1 MYLPLLLSLTLES
14 RISETLGL
22 RYSDVDFSAE
32 TIYIRIQLGRSIEDN
47 SEESL
52 LTKPIKTKTKNSVRS
67 VPAPRWVIDEILV
80 RRIWY
85 EKQKQHVPG
94 FFDQGYIC
102 CHSDGSSYHRS
113 HFGEDFHKPVRMK
126 AISEFLGHYSPEFT
140 EEVYVYQEEKF
151 MTAPCFV
158 RHGKSVAPKM
168 RKMSCSSHF
177 RTQITMHCLHNR
189 IKTSGSPHFVS
200 KNRVFLP

>member
-1 MYLPLLLSLTLES
+1 MLYICKQDFPDMYLPLLLSLTLGS

-32 TIYIRIQLGRSIEDN
+32 TIYIRIQLRRSIEDN

-80 RRIWY
+80 RRAWY

-102 CHSDGSSYHRS
+102 CHSDGSPYHRS
-113 HFGEDFHKPVRMK
+113 HFGEGFHKPVNMK

-140 EEVYVYQEEKF
+140 EEVYVYQEEKIYD
-151 MTAPCFV
+151 C
-158 RHGKSVAPKM
+158 SVLCEIWEISRPK
-168 RKMSCSSHF
+168 
-177 RTQITMHCLHNR
+177 NE
-189 IKTSGSPHFVS
+189 
-200 KNRVFLP
+200 KNELLVPLSDSDYYALLV

>member
-1 MYLPLLLSLTLES
+1 MYLPLLLSLTLGS

-52 LTKPIKTKTKNSVRS
+52 LTKKPIKTKTKNSVRS

-102 CHSDGSSYHRS
+102 CHS
-113 HFGEDFHKPVRMK
+113 E
-126 AISEFLGHYSPEFT
+126 
-140 EEVYVYQEEKF
+140 
-151 MTAPCFV
+151 
-158 RHGKSVAPKM
+158 
-168 RKMSCSSHF
+168 
-177 RTQITMHCLHNR
+177 
-189 IKTSGSPHFVS
+189 
-200 KNRVFLP
+200 